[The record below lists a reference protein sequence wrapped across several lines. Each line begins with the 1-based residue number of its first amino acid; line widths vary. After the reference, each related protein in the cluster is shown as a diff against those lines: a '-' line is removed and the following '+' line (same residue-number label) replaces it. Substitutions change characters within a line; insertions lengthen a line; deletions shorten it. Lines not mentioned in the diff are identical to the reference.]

1 MDPIL
6 VVDDDPDDVELVRRA
21 FRRLRVVN
29 PVRVASDGEEAVAY
43 LAGTGPFADRLAN
56 PLPALVLLDLK
67 LPRRSGHEVLDW
79 LKAQPVL
86 RRIPVVVLTSSGER
100 RDVDRAYD
108 LAANSYLVKP
118 VRFDDLVRLIGELN
132 VYWMILN
139 EPPGLG
145 AEGDP

>member
-79 LKAQPVL
+79 VKTQPVL

>member
-79 LKAQPVL
+79 VKAQPVL

>member
-1 MDPIL
+1 
-6 VVDDDPDDVELVRRA
+6 
-21 FRRLRVVN
+21 VVN
-29 PVRVASDGEEAVAY
+29 PVRVVSDGEEAVAY
-43 LAGTGPFADRLAN
+43 LAGTEPFADRLAN

-79 LKAQPVL
+79 VKAQPVL
-86 RRIPVVVLTSSGER
+86 RRISVVVLTSSGER

-108 LAANSYLVKP
+108 LAANSYLVEP

-139 EPPGLG
+139 EPPGLA

>member
-79 LKAQPVL
+79 VKAQPVL

-139 EPPGLG
+139 EPPGLA